1 VKVVLTGEG
10 ADELFL
16 GYNRY
21 RVTKWNARLGEPY
34 WAAVPSAAR
43 RHLRR
48 AVHALP
54 SRISRYARRTFVGL
68 EPGIRDLYLENFAV
82 FPVSLQQRLLQ
93 HPDVFEDRDPYAE
106 EVRCYE
112 EASGG
117 LLDRIS
123 RTDLQTYLPEL
134 LMKQDQMSMAA
145 SIESRVPFLDDRLV
159 EHVAAIPGDVKLP
172 GWQTKVLLRA
182 AVQDLIPSAILTRP
196 KMGFPVPVGRWFR
209 EGFAPVVN
217 EFVLGPRADARG
229 YFHRSALQQMVSE
242 HRSGRVAHADA
253 LWLLVNLEIWLRI
266 FCDGEDPGD
275 VMDAVRL
282 NDATTARSSVRR
294 VQCASSG

>member
-1 VKVVLTGEG
+1 M
-10 ADELFL
+10 
-16 GYNRY
+16 
-21 RVTKWNARLGEPY
+21 P
-34 WAAVPSAAR
+34 PSAR
-43 RHLRR
+43 RHVRR

-54 SRISRYARRTFVGL
+54 ARISRFARRTFVGL

-82 FPVSLQQRLLQ
+82 LPVTRQQRLLQ
-93 HPDVFEDRDPYAE
+93 NPDLFEDRDPYAE
-106 EVRCYE
+106 EMRCYE

-123 RTDLQTYLPEL
+123 RADLQTYLLEL

-159 EHVAAIPGDVKLP
+159 EYVAAIPGDVKLP

-182 AVQDLIPSAILTRP
+182 AVQDLIPSEILTRP
-196 KMGFPVPVGRWFR
+196 KMGFPVPMGRWLR
-209 EGFAPVVN
+209 EGFAPIVN

-229 YFHRSALQQMVSE
+229 YFHRSELEQMVAE

-266 FCDGEDPGD
+266 FCEGEDPGD
-275 VMDAVRL
+275 VMDTVRFS
-282 NDATTARSSVRR
+282 DVTTAHRSSVRR